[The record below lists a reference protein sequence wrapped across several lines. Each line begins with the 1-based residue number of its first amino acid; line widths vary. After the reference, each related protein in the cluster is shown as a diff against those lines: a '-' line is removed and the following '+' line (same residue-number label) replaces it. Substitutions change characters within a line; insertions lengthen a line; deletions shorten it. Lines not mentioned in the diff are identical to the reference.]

1 MNSPLHAHANLEY
14 TEDFSSLIC
23 SSKYRAEAREQ
34 FQKMKQLEE
43 SQTYTCTDYLC
54 ESHNALNPLES
65 SVNEECR
72 VTMTEWCYQVIDYA
86 KLHRETVTIAMRLL
100 DRFLSCN
107 THDAKEVLA
116 SRNLYQLATMSA
128 LFIAIKTNER
138 TIVTTTEFAQLSRG
152 RFEAS
157 DVVRME
163 SVILKDLEW
172 RISAPT
178 THSFLRYIVAML
190 PTDLQHT
197 IVSSQVFTELCN
209 FQLDLSAGDYSFVT
223 EKPSVTA
230 VAALLN
236 AYANAKNSDAFNMT
250 SSFDYSSFS
259 TEITRVTG
267 IETHSVVVQE
277 ALLRL
282 VTLVK
287 NNGVQFLLPSQI
299 VMMERLSPK
308 FTRDLSPVCVALI

>member
-1 MNSPLHAHANLEY
+1 MNSPLHAQANLEY
-14 TEDFSSLIC
+14 IEDFSNLIC
-23 SSKYRAEAREQ
+23 SGKYRAEAREQ

-54 ESHNALNPLES
+54 EPHNVLNPLES

-100 DRFLSCN
+100 DRFLSCK

-128 LFIAIKTNER
+128 LFIAIKTNEK
-138 TIVTTTEFAQLSRG
+138 TIVTTSEFAQLSRG

-178 THSFLRYIVAML
+178 THSFLRHIIALL

-197 IVSSQVFTELCN
+197 ITSSQVFTELCN
-209 FQLDLSAGDYSFVT
+209 FQLDLSVGDYFFVR

-236 AYANAKNSDAFNMT
+236 AYANAKNSNAFNMT
-250 SSFDYSSFS
+250 CFDYSSFS
-259 TEITRVTG
+259 TELTRVTG
-267 IETHSVVVQE
+267 IETHSVIVQE
-277 ALLRL
+277 ALSRL